1 MTITLDTTTI
11 VSNVILKEE
20 LLMLANEVVIEDAGN
35 IIVATDV
42 EGALQEVVTSLV
54 GSKAE
59 VVQSRD
65 GWTVLNSKILNA
77 ETPNNVYVDSLNE
90 IIKIDAPSNNATAC
104 CGLDRLFLITAF
116 TTGNGIKSAN
126 FTTLQA
132 SGVWN
137 DFTLYLLQKIS
148 DTTYSIAYSQIVSV
162 LDGSVNF
169 EDIKTTEELYI
180 GWKANVQY
188 DNTVTGTT
196 GNAFGNISSIA
207 NNVLT
212 VTTTGTF
219 NPICKI
225 VLYGTPKV
233 SALQQNVAVL
243 NNTRLNKSEV
253 LLNWN
258 TVSSSY
264 TDGVRVFIINK
275 PVILGLKSAI
285 FYTAQVGGTYKDFKL
300 YLLEKI
306 SETQFNVLYYKKY
319 TVTNGIVVIDDI
331 DSINLA
337 ILGKTTY
344 VGFIGN
350 TIYTSTAL
358 GQEFYPMTLVNNLTA
373 TGAISPTKANFNA
386 TIESYIASDVVL
398 PYQGKSLSIL
408 GDSISSYQGY
418 IPVANAY
425 YFPNTYITDG

>member
-306 SETQFNVLYYKKY
+306 SETQFNC
-319 TVTNGIVVIDDI
+319 
-331 DSINLA
+331 
-337 ILGKTTY
+337 
-344 VGFIGN
+344 
-350 TIYTSTAL
+350 AL
-358 GQEFYPMTLVNNLTA
+358 L
-373 TGAISPTKANFNA
+373 
-386 TIESYIASDVVL
+386 
-398 PYQGKSLSIL
+398 
-408 GDSISSYQGY
+408 
-418 IPVANAY
+418 
-425 YFPNTYITDG
+425 